1 MCCWHRKKVK
11 QKKVKQIDMFVGIQT
26 VKVAFLIRGW
36 KKDYLK
42 MILRRLTT
50 QLGGNVDFYLT

>member
-26 VKVAFLIRGW
+26 VKVAFLTRGW

-42 MILRRLTT
+42 MILRRFDYPI
-50 QLGGNVDFYLT
+50 GGKR